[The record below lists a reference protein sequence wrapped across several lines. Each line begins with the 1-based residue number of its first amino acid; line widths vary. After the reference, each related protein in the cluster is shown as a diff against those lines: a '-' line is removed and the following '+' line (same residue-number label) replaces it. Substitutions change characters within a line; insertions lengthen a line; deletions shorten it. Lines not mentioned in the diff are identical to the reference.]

1 MTARRFSPG
10 KGAAMATLEIHF
22 PCSAREIELRL
33 HTFCDHHG
41 AWESDCEI
49 AELENGVMAMVVKHK
64 EVKK

>member
-1 MTARRFSPG
+1 
-10 KGAAMATLEIHF
+10 MATLEIRM

-49 AELENGVMAMVVKHK
+49 VELENGAKAMVVKHK